1 MTVLRHQRGREGGRE
16 YGGGC
21 SAKRTFQTTGRGFSV
36 FLINEVMKKSHAR
49 LVYVTDKDSVLC
61 PNQEA
66 VTDYIIIIISPCNHG
81 RADMSVI
88 ILVFVSARKGSQKLL
103 IRTVD
108 TYILVLEIAYAE
120 RLRVQKLWT
129 AFGTKKKF
137 SSAHA
142 ISQALGSAKSRA
154 LPMFR
159 SFTRC
164 DMVSELAGNGK
175 KCMVGLGS
183 VSDYNRVIQALLTIG
198 AENDGCHAQIFC
210 AII

>member
-1 MTVLRHQRGREGGRE
+1 M
-16 YGGGC
+16 
-21 SAKRTFQTTGRGFSV
+21 S
-36 FLINEVMKKSHAR
+36 LILLS
-49 LVYVTDKDSVLC
+49 
-61 PNQEA
+61 
-66 VTDYIIIIISPCNHG
+66 
-81 RADMSVI
+81 
-88 ILVFVSARKGSQKLL
+88 RKGSQKLL

-108 TYILVLEIAYAE
+108 TDIMVLEIAYVE
-120 RLRVQKLWT
+120 RLGVQKLWT

-137 SSAHA
+137 RYLAAHA

-183 VSDYNRVIQALLTIG
+183 VSEDNRVK
-198 AENDGCHAQIFC
+198 H
-210 AII
+210 